1 MKSASACSLII
12 TTVNMSGMAYWHQF
26 RLDHHPGLG
35 ARVHDSGQTHR
46 GGGITKEGRRDLR
59 GAIVEAAWVAVETH
73 PHWQAQ
79 FERLTQRI
87 GKQKAIIA
95 IARKLLVAVWHVLT
109 EQVADVHA
117 NDDTVA
123 RKLMVWMCRA
133 GMGQRQR
140 GRRVQLLRELLDRLE
155 LGVDMVSVRFGGQS
169 YQLPPSST
177 IARAQP
183 PDST

>member
-1 MKSASACSLII
+1 
-12 TTVNMSGMAYWHQF
+12 
-26 RLDHHPGLG
+26 LG
-35 ARVHDSGQTHR
+35 ARVHDLGQIHR
-46 GGGITKEGRRDLR
+46 GSGITKEGRRDLR
-59 GAIVEAAWVAVETH
+59 GAIVEAGWVAVETH

-87 GKQKAIIA
+87 GKQKAIIV
-95 IARKLLVAVWHVLT
+95 IARKLLVAMWHVLT

-117 NDDTVA
+117 DDEAVA
-123 RKLMVWMCRA
+123 RKLMVWMSRA
-133 GMGQRQR
+133 GMGQRQH

-155 LGVDMVSVRFGGQS
+155 LGADLVSVRFGGQS

-177 IARAQP
+177 LARAQP